1 MDLTAK
7 NVRHELLLKTTITN
21 FVKKLAVKF
30 LEMLGANFKR
40 QFDAETYEKFFAG
53 MGYEKTGYEIVS
65 GRMSCDVAV
74 IEVRKN

>member
-1 MDLTAK
+1 
-7 NVRHELLLKTTITN
+7 
-21 FVKKLAVKF
+21 
-30 LEMLGANFKR
+30 MLGANFKR

-53 MGYEKTGYEIVS
+53 MGYEKAGYEIVR